1 MVPSRAA
8 LPAAAA
14 ADSRGRYLVDVPWLR
29 LPPTEVDIDATI
41 AVCFHTDASPLDQLR
56 AFFQAALL
64 RSAIVAAV
72 AEQGGDEGLS
82 ATSKRAQRSSVS
94 SAVTSTAMPSA
105 LLVRAN
111 HSMAL
116 QDDSTMSSCSLIA
129 ALQRLPTTLAR
140 SLGPSSSA
148 RVPFQVL
155 PPVCSLCL
163 ARQIW
168 KSFWSAPWSRR
179 PYASS

>member
-1 MVPSRAA
+1 MAHS
-8 LPAAAA
+8 
-14 ADSRGRYLVDVPWLR
+14 
-29 LPPTEVDIDATI
+29 
-41 AVCFHTDASPLDQLR
+41 
-56 AFFQAALL
+56 
-64 RSAIVAAV
+64 
-72 AEQGGDEGLS
+72 
-82 ATSKRAQRSSVS
+82 SSVS
-94 SAVTSTAMPSA
+94 SAVTSTAMSSPA
-105 LLVRAN
+105 LLLRAN

-116 QDDSTMSSCSLIA
+116 HDDSTMSSCSLIA